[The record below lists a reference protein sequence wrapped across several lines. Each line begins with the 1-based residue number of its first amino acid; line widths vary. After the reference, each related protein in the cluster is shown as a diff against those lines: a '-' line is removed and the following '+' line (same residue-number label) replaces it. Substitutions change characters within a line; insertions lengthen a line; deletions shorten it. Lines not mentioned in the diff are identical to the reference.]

1 MTGVMGG
8 FFLGLVWDR
17 LTGQADTPGRV
28 QFRAAQLR
36 YTQMSKTCD
45 HEVSILVQGMLS
57 MESMSWSAK
66 SCMLERMPCCL
77 SEALAGKTD

>member
-17 LTGQADTPGRV
+17 LTGQADTLGRV

-36 YTQMSKTCD
+36 YTQISKNCC
-45 HEVSILVQGMLS
+45 HGVSILVQGMLL
-57 MESMSWSAK
+57 MESISWSAK
-66 SCMLERMPCCL
+66 SCMLEPMPCCL
-77 SEALAGKTD
+77 SDALAGKTD